1 MKQFLISFAFL
12 CYGAPFAQAQHT
24 ADDEAISAGW
34 YQLGINTQ
42 IVLDSFLDQTITTP
56 LELLIKRQGD
66 NGAWRARLMG
76 SWSASNLG
84 YSENEDERVD
94 DGSNVGLALGY
105 EWQRSIKNKWSWYY
119 GIEIEGQRGR
129 GNYSDLSVFGDTE
142 DNRIEWKTVQKQKN
156 DLLSLIPL
164 AGIKFQITPKLSI
177 STEFRLAAS
186 TKKVKYHTEYLYK
199 ERGLTT
205 STSETTNYRS
215 QSVDFRPYSGIY
227 LAIVL

>member
-1 MKQFLISFAFL
+1 MS
-12 CYGAPFAQAQHT
+12 GWTMAPMWVSPLAMSGKGQSRINGHGTMASKSR
-24 ADDEAISAGW
+24 DNVAG
-34 YQLGINTQ
+34 
-42 IVLDSFLDQTITTP
+42 
-56 LELLIKRQGD
+56 
-66 NGAWRARLMG
+66 
-76 SWSASNLG
+76 
-84 YSENEDERVD
+84 
-94 DGSNVGLALGY
+94 
-105 EWQRSIKNKWSWYY
+105 
-119 GIEIEGQRGR
+119 

-205 STSETTNYRS
+205 STSETTNYRR